1 MEARMKTLWSVS
13 VFGLLPI
20 PPADRPDGH
29 EHPPHAEDLKRL
41 RRMFDRR
48 PVVKRMATAE
58 ELDRIRAELEEAEA
72 RSRDTRR
79 DHH

>member
-1 MEARMKTLWSVS
+1 
-13 VFGLLPI
+13 
-20 PPADRPDGH
+20 
-29 EHPPHAEDLKRL
+29 
-41 RRMFDRR
+41 MFDRR